1 MGVILAAAGGAVAAL
16 LAVALVS
23 VARRRNRTR
32 ADLEAML
39 DAALREAD
47 DLRTRLDAL
56 TAGRHEAPAT
66 TPARRRRG
74 REAGEPEVAETPAFL
89 ITDAGQAPVE
99 PVEPVEV
106 PDRLVL
112 SATVGAPLVKAAAF
126 GHGVRRALSA
136 ESRNRIW
143 FEMRREV
150 RAARKRRK
158 RAVRDYLRETRAE
171 ERAQEANFTGAG
183 A

>member
-16 LAVALVS
+16 LAVGLVAL
-23 VARRRNRTR
+23 ARRRNRTR

-39 DAALREAD
+39 DSALREAD
-47 DLRTRLDAL
+47 DLRARLDAL
-56 TAGRHEAPAT
+56 TAAASAPAAA
-66 TPARRRRG
+66 PAPRRRG
-74 REAGEPEVAETPAFL
+74 REVTETPAFL
-89 ITDAGQAPVE
+89 ITDAGQGPAEVPE
-99 PVEPVEV
+99 PVAV

-112 SATVGAPLVKAAAF
+112 SATVGAPLVKVAAL

-158 RAVRDYLRETRAE
+158 RAVREYLRETRAE
-171 ERAQEANFTGAG
+171 ERAQEGLA
-183 A
+183 